1 MHQNNN
7 NNSLYSLY
15 SLYNNYSHYN
25 NYNYKKTKAMPSPQV
40 LLPQINWSNLHF
52 YQKSD
57 TLYQLTATFCRRF
70 LPPYGDRTVDQMIQA
85 ARSGKQN
92 IVEGLADGKSS
103 TEMQLKLLN
112 VARASIQEL
121 REDYNDFLRSKQME
135 IWAPA
140 NQRYQP
146 MVDFCK
152 QHNNSTDYEPFF
164 EKWSAEEMANIALTL
179 CHMTDTM
186 MNKFLKRLEQ
196 DFVTQGGIKERMYA
210 ARTGYHKQQ
219 DDRMA
224 ALEAE
229 NRRLKFL
236 LDAHGIKY

>member
-1 MHQNNN
+1 
-7 NNSLYSLY
+7 
-15 SLYNNYSHYN
+15 
-25 NYNYKKTKAMPSPQV
+25 
-40 LLPQINWSNLHF
+40 
-52 YQKSD
+52 
-57 TLYQLTATFCRRF
+57 
-70 LPPYGDRTVDQMIQA
+70 
-85 ARSGKQN
+85 
-92 IVEGLADGKSS
+92 
-103 TEMQLKLLN
+103 MQLKLLN

-152 QHNNSTDYEPFF
+152 QHNKSTDYEPFF

-210 ARTGYHKQQ
+210 ARTGYRKQQ
-219 DDRMA
+219 DDHMA

-229 NRRLKFL
+229 NRRLKSL

>member
-1 MHQNNN
+1 
-7 NNSLYSLY
+7 
-15 SLYNNYSHYN
+15 
-25 NYNYKKTKAMPSPQV
+25 
-40 LLPQINWSNLHF
+40 
-52 YQKSD
+52 
-57 TLYQLTATFCRRF
+57 
-70 LPPYGDRTVDQMIQA
+70 MIQA

-210 ARTGYHKQQ
+210 ARTGYRKQQ

-229 NRRLKFL
+229 NRRLKSL

>member
-1 MHQNNN
+1 
-7 NNSLYSLY
+7 
-15 SLYNNYSHYN
+15 
-25 NYNYKKTKAMPSPQV
+25 
-40 LLPQINWSNLHF
+40 
-52 YQKSD
+52 
-57 TLYQLTATFCRRF
+57 
-70 LPPYGDRTVDQMIQA
+70 
-85 ARSGKQN
+85 
-92 IVEGLADGKSS
+92 
-103 TEMQLKLLN
+103 MQLKLLN

-152 QHNNSTDYEPFF
+152 QHNKSTDYEPFF

-210 ARTGYHKQQ
+210 ARTGYRKQQ

-229 NRRLKFL
+229 NRRLKSL